1 MSDLSER
8 ILALRAEGKSY
19 RQIEAELGCAKST
32 VAHHC
37 SEEQRRKA
45 RARGDRLR
53 ASNGLVRKVEVFKR
67 PTKTSKA
74 HPGTSTSE
82 KKTYTKVSRFQGH
95 VPVAEQEFTFQDVLN
110 KHGNSPVCYLTG
122 DAVDYNEPSTYHFDH
137 IVPRSKGGENS
148 LDNLGLATKQANQM
162 KGDMSLEELLD
173 MCEKVL
179 RHHGRM

>member
-19 RQIEAELGCAKST
+19 RQIEAALGCAKST
-32 VAHHC
+32 VAYYC
-37 SEEQRRKA
+37 SEEQKQKAKA
-45 RARGDRLR
+45 RVVNLR

-67 PTKTSKA
+67 PTKVSKA
-74 HPGTSTSE
+74 HPGISTPE

-110 KHGNSPVCYLTG
+110 KHGDTPICYLTG

-137 IVPRSKGGENS
+137 VVPRSKGGTNT

-162 KGDMSLEELLD
+162 KGDMSLDEFLD